1 MQSKVVIITGANGGL
16 GRAVT
21 EAFLA
26 TEATVVGTSRKIKQ
40 QEFEGDRFRAIAAD
54 LTQTS
59 SAKELVRQ
67 VVDSF
72 GRIDVLVHVMGGFA
86 AGKLHETDDATW
98 GQMRDLNLTSA
109 FNILRE
115 AIPVMRRQEYG
126 RIVVVGSLAAA
137 EAHAGLA
144 AYVIFKSAVL
154 TLTRTVALENKDAG
168 ITANAVL
175 PDTMDTAANRQ
186 AMPGADFSLWAK
198 TSDVAKAILLLAGDD
213 AGQVNGAVVPV
224 YGRGA

>member
-16 GRAVT
+16 GRSVT

-26 TEATVVGTSRKIKQ
+26 TGATVIGTSRNIKQ
-40 QEFEGDRFRAIAAD
+40 QEFAGDGFTAIAAD

-59 SAKELVRQ
+59 SAKELVRR
-67 VVDSF
+67 VTERF
-72 GRIDVLVHVMGGFA
+72 GRIDVLVQVMGGFA
-86 AGKLHETDDATW
+86 TGRLHETDDATW
-98 GQMRDLNLTSA
+98 ARMRDLNLTSA

-115 AIPVMRRQEYG
+115 TIPVMRSQEYG

-137 EAHAGLA
+137 EPHAGLA
-144 AYVIFKSAVL
+144 AYVIFKSALL
-154 TLTRTVALENKDAG
+154 TLTKTIALENKDAG

-175 PDTMDTAANRQ
+175 PDTMDTPANRQ
-186 AMPGADFSLWAK
+186 AMPVVDPSLWAK
-198 TSDVAKAILLLAGDD
+198 TSDVAKAILLLAGDN